1 MASLFSEVAV
11 NMRGLAEKFDL
22 EWLAPFAIRECQF
35 GYAIAVPKEALFLNP
50 NEFHLARP

>member
-22 EWLAPFAIRECQF
+22 EWLAPFAIRECKF